1 MNSSHA
7 VWCAAA
13 IAAWEL
19 GVRRTVVGWM
29 IGVVSPPPKEGS
41 TPAMLPCAQQNE
53 SYSKTPPHSGSEED
67 DEKKSASAALDKRC
81 IQRRVVKLAGTAKS
95 EWPARLVRTE
105 SVRFGVCNECLK
117 VFLKAKILYLTIITH
132 SSLQV
137 LALRT
142 GKIILVLERC
152 VDRSNAAAIFRTC
165 ESLGVQEI
173 WEIASSIEKRKGWK
187 EEGNKKGASY
197 IYMHTR
203 LRLRIRY
210 AALVQTAAHILLRS
224 EMVTHRIVGQRG
236 LKCFTKLVRKPLPAV
251 TLLVAK
257 WFLST
262 HRFHHGFVHLDS

>member
-81 IQRRVVKLAGTAKS
+81 IQRRVVKPAGTAKS

-117 VFLKAKILYLTIITH
+117 VFLKAKILYFKPHNYTLITPGACTANG
-132 SSLQV
+132 QDY
-137 LALRT
+137 T
-142 GKIILVLERC
+142 GIGTMRRQKQR
-152 VDRSNAAAIFRTC
+152 RR
-165 ESLGVQEI
+165 
-173 WEIASSIEKRKGWK
+173 
-187 EEGNKKGASY
+187 
-197 IYMHTR
+197 
-203 LRLRIRY
+203 
-210 AALVQTAAHILLRS
+210 HIPDL
-224 EMVTHRIVGQRG
+224 
-236 LKCFTKLVRKPLPAV
+236 
-251 TLLVAK
+251 
-257 WFLST
+257 
-262 HRFHHGFVHLDS
+262 